1 MNQKSSNRG
10 SAAEWHNLIGQQ
22 QESGVSQKAF
32 CELNDICLS
41 TFSLWKR
48 KLTQPDVTP
57 PSQQSVADPE
67 WIELSANLDSVVPEQ
82 SKWDMELELPGGVIL
97 RMRR

>member
-1 MNQKSSNRG
+1 MNQKPSNRR
-10 SAAEWHNLIGQQ
+10 SASEWQNLIGQQ

-32 CELNDICLS
+32 CELNNICLS
-41 TFSLWKR
+41 TFTLWKR
-48 KLTQPDVTP
+48 KLTVTP
-57 PSQQSVADPE
+57 RTQQSLADPE
-67 WIELSANLDSVVPEQ
+67 WIELPANLDCAAPEQ

>member
-1 MNQKSSNRG
+1 MNQKCSNRR
-10 SAAEWHNLIGQQ
+10 SAAEWRNLIGQQ

-32 CELNDICLS
+32 CKLNDICLS

-57 PSQQSVADPE
+57 PSQQSVAAPE
-67 WIELSANLDSVVPEQ
+67 WVELPPNLDSAVPEQ
-82 SKWDMELELPGGVIL
+82 SKRDLELELPGGVIL
-97 RMRR
+97 RIRR

>member
-1 MNQKSSNRG
+1 MNQKSSNRR

-48 KLTQPDVTP
+48 KLSQPDVTP
-57 PSQQSVADPE
+57 PSQQSVAAPE
-67 WIELSANLDSVVPEQ
+67 WIELPAGLDSAVPEQ
-82 SKWDMELELPGGVIL
+82 WDMELELPGGVIL

>member
-1 MNQKSSNRG
+1 MNQKSSNRR
-10 SAAEWHNLIGQQ
+10 SRAEWHNLIGQQ

-41 TFSLWKR
+41 TFSLWKH

-57 PSQQSVADPE
+57 PSQQSVAAPE
-67 WIELSANLDSVVPEQ
+67 WIDPANLDSAVPEQ

-97 RMRR
+97 RIRR

>member
-1 MNQKSSNRG
+1 MNQKSSNRR

-48 KLTQPDVTP
+48 KLTQHDVTP
-57 PSQQSVADPE
+57 LSQQSVAAPE
-67 WIELSANLDSVVPEQ
+67 WIELPANLDRAVPEQ